1 MAEFLWGELIKSRR
15 EWYLVGVIVNIN
27 ERVIILID
35 IFQEIMELII
45 LSWFDGPFRLKQ
57 QRANIEN

>member
-1 MAEFLWGELIKSRR
+1 MVEFLWGELIKSRR

-45 LSWFDGPFRLKQ
+45 LSW
-57 QRANIEN
+57 